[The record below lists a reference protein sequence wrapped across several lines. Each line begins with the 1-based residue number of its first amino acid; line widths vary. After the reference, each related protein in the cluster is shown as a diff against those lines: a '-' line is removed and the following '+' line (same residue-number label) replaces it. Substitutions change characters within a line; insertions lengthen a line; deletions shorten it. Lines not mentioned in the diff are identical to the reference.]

1 MYGGKGY
8 YGGRGQEPRG
18 VFSRDRGDGAVSD
31 RGPHQNDRGPHPN
44 DRGARPGDRPDR
56 GTLPDRGPRPGD
68 RGPIRERSRSG
79 DRYRRPPDRLERPG
93 GYREAGR
100 PWDTRE
106 RPGERP
112 HERGAAV
119 PPPASMAVP
128 SGGPARAE
136 PSIYVSGCSNETVSN
151 IIQGTYTTT
160 ETNHGKPIYKKDGP
174 NSVTV
179 LIYYWDSRD
188 GASFNGWWFGPKV
201 GGDQVWAYNA
211 GHPRDNGMPPPS
223 NWKVPWDGK
232 VDDRLRIT
240 IGGGVDRREEER
252 RQERQRQEKRRRE
265 EEEERRR
272 EEARRRRQ
280 KEEEQARREAEA
292 RQQEAAA
299 NNVRKVLKKLRTATP
314 DNLKELQ
321 AELDRAASSNFQAMG
336 HLRDSVNDEMQN
348 TLTQVQKRIAEELK
362 QREEAQRRRQ
372 LELAR
377 VENLVKEAAVEVD
390 SAEARVAEASASTT
404 AVTAGGSA
412 SPAEVL
418 ETVAVAIKDLDEAK
432 GSLDRSEKVLIAKK
446 EQMGAGEGARH
457 VKKEVDE
464 LAKRIQT
471 FKDTVSKH
479 TKTLEDARSRGLRR
493 AAAEKQE
500 QAWKNSFSRH
510 DADGDGC
517 LNRGE
522 VEAFGK
528 HEFEIALSEDL
539 LDQIMRVLQPI
550 TFEKFLPLRQKVGIA
565 KFEAEARLR
574 REKVAQQQEEGMG
587 ETANGDD
594 GDVEL
599 VSEKVEKVHDIE
611 VEDGTNDEAEDLD
624 KKEYILDKDMPEVEE
639 KMEEDKDDEAE
650 GKERETDE
658 AQADDMDQKDNIP
671 EEKEEKEAEERMD
684 DDKATE
690 AEGKE
695 EEKTGEVEEIDRKE
709 SLPENEEAEGKEER
723 QMDEADGMDEK
734 MDVPEDKEGE

>member
-1 MYGGKGY
+1 
-8 YGGRGQEPRG
+8 
-18 VFSRDRGDGAVSD
+18 
-31 RGPHQNDRGPHPN
+31 
-44 DRGARPGDRPDR
+44 
-56 GTLPDRGPRPGD
+56 
-68 RGPIRERSRSG
+68 
-79 DRYRRPPDRLERPG
+79 
-93 GYREAGR
+93 
-100 PWDTRE
+100 
-106 RPGERP
+106 
-112 HERGAAV
+112 
-119 PPPASMAVP
+119 
-128 SGGPARAE
+128 
-136 PSIYVSGCSNETVSN
+136 
-151 IIQGTYTTT
+151 
-160 ETNHGKPIYKKDGP
+160 
-174 NSVTV
+174 
-179 LIYYWDSRD
+179 
-188 GASFNGWWFGPKV
+188 
-201 GGDQVWAYNA
+201 
-211 GHPRDNGMPPPS
+211 
-223 NWKVPWDGK
+223 
-232 VDDRLRIT
+232 
-240 IGGGVDRREEER
+240 
-252 RQERQRQEKRRRE
+252 
-265 EEEERRR
+265 
-272 EEARRRRQ
+272 
-280 KEEEQARREAEA
+280 
-292 RQQEAAA
+292 
-299 NNVRKVLKKLRTATP
+299 
-314 DNLKELQ
+314 
-321 AELDRAASSNFQAMG
+321 
-336 HLRDSVNDEMQN
+336 
-348 TLTQVQKRIAEELK
+348 
-362 QREEAQRRRQ
+362 
-372 LELAR
+372 
-377 VENLVKEAAVEVD
+377 
-390 SAEARVAEASASTT
+390 
-404 AVTAGGSA
+404 
-412 SPAEVL
+412 
-418 ETVAVAIKDLDEAK
+418 
-432 GSLDRSEKVLIAKK
+432 
-446 EQMGAGEGARH
+446 MGAGEGARH

-624 KKEYILDKDMPEVEE
+624 KKEYILDKDMPE
-639 KMEEDKDDEAE
+639 AE

-671 EEKEEKEAEERMD
+671 EEKEEK
-684 DDKATE
+684 E